1 MQELK
6 KEVFILCSPSKS
18 SEQEE
23 FRVGLADYI
32 EAIIP
37 NQRTYKGYDI
47 GMLFEVYFFGASPVF
62 ETREEAQLIA
72 EVLEKKHHPK
82 RKTKESQIV
91 MILSDHPFPEI
102 DVKEAT
108 SILEEYLN

>member
-1 MQELK
+1 MQELQE
-6 KEVFILCSPSKS
+6 EVYILCSPSKLD
-18 SEQEE
+18 EKEE

-37 NQRTYKGYDI
+37 NQKTYKGYDI
-47 GMLFEVYFFGASPVF
+47 GMLFEVYFFGSSPVF
-62 ETREEAQLIA
+62 DTREEAQLIA
-72 EVLEKKHHPK
+72 EVLEKKHYPK
-82 RKTKESQIV
+82 RKSKDSQII

-102 DVKEAT
+102 DIKEAA

>member
-1 MQELK
+1 MIGAKMIETIRSAGNLSFSYVTRFTQPLQ
-6 KEVFILCSPSKS
+6 ISIYGSP
-18 SEQEE
+18 
-23 FRVGLADYI
+23 A
-32 EAIIP
+32 
-37 NQRTYKGYDI
+37 DI

-72 EVLEKKHHPK
+72 EILEKKHHPK
-82 RKTKESQIV
+82 RKSKESQIV

>member
-23 FRVGLADYI
+23 FRVGLVDYI

-37 NQRTYKGYDI
+37 NQQTYKGYDV
-47 GMLFEVYFFGASPVF
+47 GLLFEVYFFGSSFVF
-62 ETREEAQLIA
+62 DSREEAQLIA
-72 EVLEKKHHPK
+72 EILEKKHHPK
-82 RKTKESQIV
+82 RKSKESQIV
-91 MILSDHPFPEI
+91 MILSDHPFPDITLE
-102 DVKEAT
+102 EAT
-108 SILEEYLN
+108 TLLEEYLN